1 MLLLLSESVCAR
13 MRELA
18 SRCTVVELYVR
29 DTELQSFIRQRKL
42 ATPNCSSTEL
52 ADTAYALFL
61 ANYHWEKP
69 VRSIGVRGSGL
80 VEAYECVQMSLY
92 QDDQRRQKW
101 ERIDATV
108 DEVRNRYGYMSL
120 QRALIYTD
128 PLLGRINP
136 KDDHTVHPVGYFA

>member
-1 MLLLLSESVCAR
+1 
-13 MRELA
+13 
-18 SRCTVVELYVR
+18 VVEVYVR
-29 DTELQSFIRQRKL
+29 DTELQSFIRQHKI
-42 ATPNCSSTEL
+42 ASPSCSSAEL

-69 VRSIGVRGSGL
+69 VHSIGIRGSGL

-108 DEVRNRYGYMSL
+108 DDVRRRYGYMSL

-136 KDDHTVHPVGYFA
+136 KDDHTVHPVGFFA